1 VGEAGEAGEAG
12 EGGTVWELVLIYKR
26 TGIE

>member
-1 VGEAGEAGEAG
+1 MGEAGEAGEAG